1 MERIGIID
9 RTYNGKSK
17 MNDKVYNL
25 ILNMIMEH
33 LLNNTLEVYNEIDVN
48 RNVMSVTKDEK

>member
-17 MNDKVYNL
+17 MNDKIYNL

-48 RNVMSVTKDEK
+48 RNVMKEAKDEK

>member
-17 MNDKVYNL
+17 MNDKIYNL
-25 ILNMIMEH
+25 ILNMITEH
-33 LLNNTLEVYNEIDVN
+33 LLNNTQEMYNEIDVN
-48 RNVMSVTKDEK
+48 HNVMSVTKDEK